1 MIRLLTANAAA
12 SGGRRQARLARRCRR
27 RIGRSLR
34 ACAVAGLLLAAVTAQ
49 RAVAADWVDDTF
61 LRGSLGGKGYMRW
74 DGVNFGAQ
82 IGVSNMNTDFGN
94 STSGLIAY
102 SLRNTEVED
111 QFSPSNWTTLPSNT
125 TNGRQYGAFLG
136 YNWQWDQLVLGMDA
150 AYNRISSLN
159 SSASDTIGRQVV
171 TTPDNINNSL
181 TITAQSSLKLIDYAT
196 LRARAGYA
204 MGQFLPYA
212 TLGAAVG
219 RFNYAN
225 TATVHNV
232 GTPPAGSP
240 ILPFDVTDVQNNSK
254 NNAIT
259 GGFEIGLGLD
269 VAVLPNVFLR
279 GEWEFVAFTPIS
291 GIRANLNTGRV
302 ALGVRF

>member
-1 MIRLLTANAAA
+1 MTLLIASTAAA
-12 SGGRRQARLARRCRR
+12 CGKSKTAARRRAP
-27 RIGRSLR
+27 SLR
-34 ACAVAGLLLAAVTAQ
+34 VCALAGVLLATVSTEAAK
-49 RAVAADWVDDTF
+49 ADWLNDVG
-61 LRGSLGGKGYMRW
+61 LRGSLGSKGYVRW

-82 IGVSNMNTDFGN
+82 LGVSNMNTDFGN

-150 AYNRISSLN
+150 AYNRASSMTA
-159 SSASDTIGRQVV
+159 SAGDSIGRQVV
-171 TTPDNINNSL
+171 TTPDNVNNTL
-181 TITAQSSLKLIDYAT
+181 TITAQSSITLIDYAT
-196 LRARAGYA
+196 MRARAGYA
-204 MGQFLPYA
+204 IGQFLPYA
-212 TLGAAVG
+212 MLGAAVG

-225 TATVHNV
+225 TATVQNA
-232 GTPPAGSP
+232 GTPPSGSP
-240 ILPFDVTDVQNNSK
+240 IFPFDTTDIQSNSK

-259 GGFEIGLGLD
+259 GGFVVGLGMD
-269 VAVLPNVFLR
+269 VALLPNVFLR

-302 ALGVRF
+302 GVGVRF